1 MEEDNEVSVK
11 SRIESNN
18 KKAALNRAILA
29 KRAAKKLELQAKE
42 SSVHQS
48 GDSEV
53 EEKNAV
59 QQEVVIA
66 LVERSGVDGGGGGG
80 RLEEREGGWGD
91 KGGQEQ
97 PDEVLLK
104 NTKINTAQTSSL
116 TKI

>member
-1 MEEDNEVSVK
+1 MDWVNEGGILLVAVVVVEDVENVDDK
-11 SRIESNN
+11 S
-18 KKAALNRAILA
+18 LT
-29 KRAAKKLELQAKE
+29 
-42 SSVHQS
+42 
-48 GDSEV
+48 
-53 EEKNAV
+53 
-59 QQEVVIA
+59 VIA